1 MKPTRRTEPYWLL
14 SPTLLLLFIFFIF
27 PLGVLLRTSFYAWD
41 LLTPARYVGLA
52 NYRALAR
59 SGELWHTFL
68 TTLSLSTVIVLGSM
82 AAGLGL
88 ALLLDRPGR
97 WVAFLRGAVFSAYVV
112 SWVSVALL
120 FLWMLDADA
129 GIFAHILRSFGLPS
143 PNFLGD
149 PAYAPWA
156 VSAITIWKIT
166 GYALVLFLAGLQDV
180 PPSVLEAAEIDGASP
195 SARFFQVT
203 WPLLRPTTLFV
214 ATTSLIASF
223 QLFDVVRVVTQGG
236 PVRSTTVFVYAIYEQ
251 LFLDLRVG
259 RASAEAVVF
268 FLILLTLTAL
278 NWLIFREEQS
288 A

>member
-1 MKPTRRTEPYWLL
+1 VKPSRRSDPWWLL
-14 SPTLLLLFIFFIF
+14 SPTLLLLFVFFVF
-27 PLGVLLRTSFYAWD
+27 PLGVLSKDSFYAWD
-41 LLTPARYVGLA
+41 LITPARYVGLA
-52 NYRALAR
+52 NYRALSR

-68 TTLSLSTVIVLGSM
+68 TTLSLSTLIVIGSM
-82 AAGLGL
+82 VAGLAL

-97 WVAFLRGAVFSAYVV
+97 WIAFLRGAVFSAYVV

-129 GIFAHILRSFGLPS
+129 GIFAHLLRAIGVDS

-149 PAYAPWA
+149 PRCAPWA
-156 VSAITIWKIT
+156 VAGISIWKIT

-180 PPSVLEAAEIDGASP
+180 PPSVLEAAELDGAS
-195 SARFFQVT
+195 SRQRFLTVT

-251 LFLDLRVG
+251 LFLDLRIG

-268 FLILLTLTAL
+268 FLVLLALTAL
-278 NWLIFREEQS
+278 NFAVFREKE
-288 A
+288 AV